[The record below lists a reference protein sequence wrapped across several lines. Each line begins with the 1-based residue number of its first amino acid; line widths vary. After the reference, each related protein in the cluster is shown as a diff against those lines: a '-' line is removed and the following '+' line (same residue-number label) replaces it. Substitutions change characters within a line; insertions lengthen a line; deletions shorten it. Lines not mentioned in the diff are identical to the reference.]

1 MSKSPDPSTFEL
13 QQQALVR
20 ARGSLLDSADL
31 GDRQLDRAMGA
42 LLKPGVDW
50 GDLYFSEYSS
60 ESWVLEDGIVKTA
73 SHDRGR
79 GMSARAVS
87 GEKSGFAYSDDLD
100 PATLLRA
107 AGTAGAIARGG
118 GRRQIEL
125 RRAGASRRLYA
136 AGDPG
141 EGYSDESKVDLLHAL
156 DREARGADTRV
167 RQVIASL
174 SIARNLM
181 LVCSSDGRLAA
192 DDRPLVRLG
201 VTVLLEQNGEV
212 RHGVS
217 GWGGRLPLADL
228 VAGDTA
234 GEHAREAVRQAVVN
248 LDARPAP
255 AGEEVVVLGPAGPA
269 CCCMKR
275 SATAWKGISTARRS
289 PPLPAASAKQSP
301 RSNAR
306 W

>member
-1 MSKSPDPSTFEL
+1 MSKSPDPSTFEV
-13 QQQALVR
+13 QQQALAL
-20 ARGSLLDSADL
+20 ARGSLLESADL
-31 GDRQLDRAMGA
+31 GDPQLDRAMGA
-42 LLKPGVDW
+42 LLRPGVDW
-50 GDLYFSEYSS
+50 GELYFSEYSG

-107 AGTAGAIARGG
+107 AKTAGAIARGG
-118 GRRQIEL
+118 GRGRIEL
-125 RRAGASRRLYA
+125 RREGASRRLYA

-141 EGYSDESKVDLLHAL
+141 EGYSDTSRVELLHAL
-156 DREARGADTRV
+156 DREARAADARV

-201 VTVLLEQNGEV
+201 VTVLLAPHGDV
-212 RHGVS
+212 RHDVA

-228 VAGDTA
+228 A
-234 GEHAREAVRQAVVN
+234 
-248 LDARPAP
+248 
-255 AGEEVVVLGPAGPA
+255 
-269 CCCMKR
+269 
-275 SATAWKGISTARRS
+275 
-289 PPLPAASAKQSP
+289 
-301 RSNAR
+301 
-306 W
+306 